1 MLVSAAVGSGLAR
14 QVTAPIMSYIDSN
27 LLDGEHVVFRTRLH
41 WLLFMGP
48 VLFIVIVLL
57 PVAWLL
63 SSGTWFLASG
73 TWGGYAWVP
82 IGLAALI
89 LVATFIKRQS
99 SDFAVTN
106 KRVMMKVGVFST
118 RSIELL
124 LNKIEAIAVEQT
136 LLGRM
141 FGYGD
146 IVITGSGGTKEA
158 FSRIQSPLEFRRA
171 AIADWLVPGVPGSPG
186 KGDHVAHIG
195 KPRRVS
201 HGALEAEPES
211 RVRDRPVAA
220 EVAIPAVVLLVE
232 PGPGHAGVEHVEPLF
247 ALAAADDLADARREH
262 IHRRNR
268 FSVVVDPHVERL
280 DLLRVVHQDHRLAGV
295 LFGDV
300 AFVL

>member
-1 MLVSAAVGSGLAR
+1 
-14 QVTAPIMSYIDSN
+14 MSYIDSN

-48 VLFIVIVLL
+48 VLFIVIVLF
-57 PVAWLL
+57 PAAWLL

-82 IGLAALI
+82 IGLGALI

-106 KRVMMKVGVFST
+106 KRVMMKVGVFHT

-136 LLGRM
+136 LVGRM

-171 AIADWLVPGVPGSPG
+171 VQSVADVPVNSPPTT
-186 KGDHVAHIG
+186 A
-195 KPRRVS
+195 PRS
-201 HGALEAEPES
+201 G
-211 RVRDRPVAA
+211 
-220 EVAIPAVVLLVE
+220 
-232 PGPGHAGVEHVEPLF
+232 G
-247 ALAAADDLADARREH
+247 
-262 IHRRNR
+262 
-268 FSVVVDPHVERL
+268 
-280 DLLRVVHQDHRLAGV
+280 
-295 LFGDV
+295 
-300 AFVL
+300 